1 MAAMVPLVLS
11 INDSRSAIF
20 LLAVVAVKIGF
31 IAAKT
36 IPLCSTIMQRK
47 KGGGEG
53 VNRIKGR
60 MELKKNLFRTLV
72 SSRHCIT
79 SNHAQQYMVQLCVAF
94 DARLALSPI
103 HSPRM
108 THAAVGEGE
117 LAAYLIEEQQ
127 QVSIY
132 AAASTRESAGILTV
146 PQRRRKQMQRAV
158 QMKLQQQQQQQLV
171 GEIQQKQQQ
180 MQLQQQHIAPPLPL
194 LHQRKA
200 VPLSS
205 SLNTTFNR
213 PAAAPTE
220 STSALDSSDLLQQP

>member
-1 MAAMVPLVLS
+1 VDSKISMAAMVPLVLS
-11 INDSRSAIF
+11 INNRRSAIF
-20 LLAVVAVKIGF
+20 PLAVVALKIGF
-31 IAAKT
+31 IVAKT
-36 IPLCSTIMQRK
+36 IPLCSRIMQRK
-47 KGGGEG
+47 KEGGEK
-53 VNRIKGR
+53 VSRIKER
-60 MELKKNLFRTLV
+60 VEPDSRKNLFRTLV

-79 SNHAQQYMVQLCVAF
+79 AQQYMVLLCLAF
-94 DARLALSPI
+94 DSQLALSPI

-127 QVSIY
+127 QASIY
-132 AAASTRESAGILTV
+132 AAAITRESAGILTV

-194 LHQRKA
+194 HHQRKA

-205 SLNTTFNR
+205 SLNTTFR

-220 STSALDSSDLLQQP
+220 ST